1 MEAIMMPVVILGI
14 TGLLMGLFLAFAS
27 KKFEVEVDPKVEA
40 ILAILPGV
48 NCGACGYPGCSGY
61 ASGVALDGA
70 KMTLCAPGGPK
81 VAEKIGNIMGVEVEM
96 PVKKKP
102 AKKPVEK
109 KVPQT
114 GEPISASQ
122 EFIEKNKKTLNSFK
136 EAFDAKDEEKME
148 KLRSLAE
155 KMKKDDLL
163 KYYEEIKAGKSIPDP
178 ATMVATAP
186 TEETKKEEVKAEEP
200 KVEKAEENKKQEAAY
215 CSILGDGLCVPE
227 QNEQVKEEIAKQEA
241 APKSAEEL
249 EKEKQAATYCSV
261 LGDGLCVPEEN
272 AQIVKENLA
281 HSLDK
286 EMK

>member
-27 KKFEVEVDPKVEA
+27 KKFEVEVDPKVQA

-163 KYYEEIKAGKSIPDP
+163 KYYEEIKAGKSVPDP
-178 ATMVATAP
+178 ATMVAAAS
-186 TEETKKEEVKAEEP
+186 TEEIKKEEFKVEEP
-200 KVEKAEENKKQEAAY
+200 KVEKVEENKKQEAAY

>member
-61 ASGVALDGA
+61 ASGVALEGA

-163 KYYEEIKAGKSIPDP
+163 KYYEEIRAGKSVPDP
-178 ATMVATAP
+178 ATMVAAAP
-186 TEETKKEEVKAEEP
+186 TEEIKKEEFKVEEP
-200 KVEKAEENKKQEAAY
+200 KVEKVEENKKQEAAY

-249 EKEKQAATYCSV
+249 EKEKQATAYCSV